1 MAFSFQVAYLSGGAL
16 RLRRSLFN
24 KVCDRFWLRYVDGVA
39 SLDLNDRSTRA
50 LGHSTL
56 GVRWNHPVL
65 GGDQVPARLG
75 PPRGFADRA
84 ANGPHAPRNLGV
96 SHKRGFF
103 WVHVGGERGWKL
115 RLVEEQKAVLRRQYR
130 RYGRAGR
137 RIFNKRSHRLALVWS
152 EGGDVYEG
160 CNFWMVSGFRD
171 YRSPVGMANENCRSV
186 LRCKSSLGNCYVVL
200 QRYRRILDDADAV
213 AVSFQDLVDALPASA
228 IHKPTMNATDM
239 LHGSIP
245 P

>member
-1 MAFSFQVAYLSGGAL
+1 MAFSFRVAHQTSGRRRLVGAPGARRSLLLIESRLRRLGACEANFLSGGAL

-24 KVCDRFWLRYVDGVA
+24 KICDSSWLRYVDGVA

-75 PPRGFADRA
+75 APRGFADRA

-96 SHKRGFF
+96 SHERGFF
-103 WVHVGGERGWKL
+103 WVHVGCERSGKL
-115 RLVEEQKAVLRRQYR
+115 RLFEEQKAVLRRQYR

-137 RIFNKRSHRLALVWS
+137 RVLNKRSHRLALVWS
-152 EGGDVYEG
+152 EGCDVYEG
-160 CNFWMVSGFRD
+160 GNLWMVSGFRD
-171 YRSPVGMANENCRSV
+171 YRSPIGMAN
-186 LRCKSSLGNCYVVL
+186 
-200 QRYRRILDDADAV
+200 
-213 AVSFQDLVDALPASA
+213 
-228 IHKPTMNATDM
+228 
-239 LHGSIP
+239 
-245 P
+245 

>member
-16 RLRRSLFN
+16 RFRRSLFN
-24 KVCDRFWLRYVDGVA
+24 KICDSSWLRYVYGVA
-39 SLDLNDRSTRA
+39 SLDLNDRGTRA
-50 LGHSTL
+50 LGHGTL
-56 GVRWNHPVL
+56 SVRWNHLVL

-103 WVHVGGERGWKL
+103 GVYIGRERSGEL
-115 RLVEEQKAVLRRQYR
+115 RLVEKQKAVLRGQYR

-137 RIFNKRSHRLALVWS
+137 WVFNKRPHRLALVRS

-160 CNFWMVSGFRD
+160 
-171 YRSPVGMANENCRSV
+171 
-186 LRCKSSLGNCYVVL
+186 
-200 QRYRRILDDADAV
+200 
-213 AVSFQDLVDALPASA
+213 
-228 IHKPTMNATDM
+228 
-239 LHGSIP
+239 
-245 P
+245 